1 VENAEWEPWKQSVS
15 VRHGA
20 PQVWVLDIRLVT
32 DNNVQLY
39 IEDGE
44 VFEVN
49 LSSKDRPINFPPEP
63 AKGGRY

>member
-1 VENAEWEPWKQSVS
+1 VENAEWEPFKQSVN

-20 PQVWVLDIRLVT
+20 PQAWVLDIHLVT

-39 IEDGE
+39 IEDVE

-49 LSSKDRPINFPPEP
+49 LSRV
-63 AKGGRY
+63 

>member
-1 VENAEWEPWKQSVS
+1 MENAEWEPWKQSVN
-15 VRHGA
+15 VRRGA

-49 LSSKDRPINFPPEP
+49 LSRV
-63 AKGGRY
+63 

>member
-1 VENAEWEPWKQSVS
+1 
-15 VRHGA
+15 
-20 PQVWVLDIRLVT
+20 VWVLDIRLVT

-49 LSSKDRPINFPPEP
+49 LSRV
-63 AKGGRY
+63 